1 MGAVVERLELA
12 NVTLVQIREG
22 RSHFGEI
29 AHRLR
34 KALADLS
41 TRHLVLTGNGRSIQ
55 AVRAALQAN
64 NATEIEYL
72 VKSYWTPGK
81 TLKD

>member
-1 MGAVVERLELA
+1 MEAVVERLELA
-12 NVTLVQIREG
+12 NVTLVQIRED
-22 RSHFGEI
+22 RSHLGEI

-41 TRHLVLTGNGRSIQ
+41 TQHLVLTGNGRSIQ

-72 VKSYWTPGK
+72 IKAYWTPGK